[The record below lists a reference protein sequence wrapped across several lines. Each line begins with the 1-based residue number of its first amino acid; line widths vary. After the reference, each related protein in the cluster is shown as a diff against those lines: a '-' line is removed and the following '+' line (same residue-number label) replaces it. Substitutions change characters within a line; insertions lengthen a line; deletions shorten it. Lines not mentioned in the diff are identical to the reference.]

1 MSDCP
6 IDYKPFSYRRY
17 VDGTGFLFSY
27 KLHVTKFLNEMSFQH
42 WTIKFTVEHEEN
54 SLAFFDTKFFRDNG
68 KFQTSVYRKPT
79 FSGVLTNFESFYPY
93 CTNMILILLCYIVF
107 LSSALLIEL
116 CILKLKELVRSSGYL
131 QNFVCCIKMH
141 LDKVF
146 IKHPNICLVLKKELV
161 CVFSTKSNQKLKSDC
176 KMLLEEFYHIAD

>member
-1 MSDCP
+1 
-6 IDYKPFSYRRY
+6 
-17 VDGTGFLFSY
+17 
-27 KLHVTKFLNEMSFQH
+27 
-42 WTIKFTVEHEEN
+42 
-54 SLAFFDTKFFRDNG
+54 
-68 KFQTSVYRKPT
+68 
-79 FSGVLTNFESFYPY
+79 
-93 CTNMILILLCYIVF
+93 MILILLCYIVF

-176 KMLLEEFYHIAD
+176 KMLLEEFYHIADYRSFSNHHVKLSTIFILKMSFLKNSALASFVVLSVMAATVFITALKKTPFLRQST